1 MIVRNCNIG
10 LLAEMMGPDA
20 TDDDAI
26 RMRDALL
33 ARGIDDTDDVTTEAQ
48 WLAIMDAA
56 VGAA

>member
-33 ARGIDDTDDVTTEAQ
+33 ARGIDDTDDVTDAQ
-48 WLAIMDAA
+48 WLAIMQAA
-56 VGAA
+56 IGAP